1 VKSREQRRRRKYYLK
16 GANDDSLDAHGLLL
30 LRGCQQRV
38 MRVLRCIGGE
48 GTPLTR
54 VCKRYSQQCNF
65 TVRDGPPTR
74 F

>member
-16 GANDDSLDAHGLLL
+16 GANDDSLDAHGPLL

-38 MRVLRCIGGE
+38 TRALRCIGRE

-54 VCKRYSQQCNF
+54 VCKRKTQQSNF